1 MDGEPNA
8 FVPRFPRS
16 NSVKETLPLR
26 FIQTLFDQLDP
37 DRFQPQ
43 FLKTLMKIQNVQRGA
58 IWVRKGD
65 RYLCTEAAGPES
77 DKVKGLAVSV
87 NQPSIVGSVFETGKT
102 TIAKGGKNPRH
113 VKEVER
119 DFNVKS
125 SLILGLPLK
134 MKDGTVYGAVEI
146 IDTSAGGDRLNL
158 DPDYME
164 LLEGLV
170 TAGGIAL
177 SASLDLVD
185 QKKQTIKLKRLLA
198 DIQLKRLLTEIQ
210 SPQFLIGQ
218 SESFLAVTRNA
229 EVYAGKD
236 FPVLI
241 TGESGT
247 GKELIAREIHRL
259 SSRKENPFLVQNC
272 SAIPDTLL
280 ESELFGYRKGAF
292 TGATDDKPGLFEA
305 VRGGTIFLDEIG
317 DMPLPLQAKILNT
330 LQSSEIKRLG
340 STSMQ
345 KVDMRIISATNI
357 NLTRSIEEG
366 KFREDLY
373 YRLNVLP
380 LVIPPLRS
388 RKEDIPLLIN
398 HFLQRYALAS
408 GTQPPAI
415 AHDAMERLMEYHWP
429 GNIRE
434 MENLVKYL
442 LTVTLGET
450 IRMSDLPMLF
460 ARKTHEAPA
469 GQPVRAFPGPER
481 QKEAKDVASLSRYSW
496 EELERDYI
504 LSLLEETKWNIAAAA
519 RQAGV
524 KRSTFIARMR
534 RRGISKKQGGVTIP
548 RSSFA

>member
-1 MDGEPNA
+1 M
-8 FVPRFPRS
+8 
-16 NSVKETLPLR
+16 KETLHLR
-26 FIQTLFDQLDP
+26 FIQSLFDQLDP

-43 FLKTLMKIQNVQRGA
+43 FLKTLMKIQNVQRGF

-65 RYLCTEAAGPES
+65 RYVCTEAAGPGS
-77 DKVKGLAVSV
+77 DKVKGMAVSV

-102 TIAKGGKNPRH
+102 TIGKVGKDPRH
-113 VKEVER
+113 FKEVER
-119 DFNVKS
+119 DLHGKS

-134 MKDGTVYGAVEI
+134 LKDGTVYGAVEI

-158 DPDYME
+158 DPEYME
-164 LLEGLV
+164 LLENLV
-170 TAGGIAL
+170 AAGGIAL

-198 DIQLKRLLTEIQ
+198 EIQLNRLLAAIE
-210 SPQFLIGQ
+210 SPQVLIGQ
-218 SESFLAVTRNA
+218 SESFLTVTRTA
-229 EVYAGKD
+229 EIYAGKD

-259 SSRKENPFLVQNC
+259 SSRKEKPFLVQNC
-272 SAIPDTLL
+272 SAIPETLL

-292 TGATDDKPGLFEA
+292 TGATEDKQGLFEA
-305 VRGGTIFLDEIG
+305 AHGGTIFLDEIG
-317 DMPLPLQAKILNT
+317 DMPLTLQTKILRT

-340 STSMQ
+340 STSIQ
-345 KVDMRIISATNI
+345 KVDMRIISATNR
-357 NLTRSIEEG
+357 NLTRRIEEG

-373 YRLNVLP
+373 FRLNVLP

-388 RKEDIPLLIN
+388 RIEDIPLLIT

-408 GTQPPAI
+408 GTQPPAV
-415 AHDAMERLMEYHWP
+415 AHDAMERLLEYHWP

-442 LTVTLGET
+442 LTVTRGDT
-450 IRMSDLPMLF
+450 IRLSNLPMLF

-469 GQPVRAFPGPER
+469 GQPDHTFPDPER
-481 QKEAKDVASLSRYSW
+481 QKETKNPASLSRYSW

-504 LSLLEETKWNIAAAA
+504 LSLLEEKKWNIAAAA

-524 KRSTFIARMR
+524 KRSTFVARMR
-534 RRGISKKQGGVTIP
+534 RRGISKKQGSVMIP
-548 RSSFA
+548 RSSFAQVYPGNKPAS